1 MVEAYDGPDEG
12 VPPIQVHA
20 VRAKLACIDAA
31 LTVTGELHGITGARS
46 TSNTYRLDR
55 FWRNARTFSV
65 HDSTDVKRM
74 WVGGWDL
81 AGEAPPNVMAHPKKP

>member
-1 MVEAYDGPDEG
+1 
-12 VPPIQVHA
+12 